1 MVTANTLYQAHGY
14 TYHYDQQDRLLSVMG
29 PEGFLLE
36 SSSYDPA
43 GNLSIRTDAEGNRVK
58 FDYDL
63 AGRNT
68 RITSAGETTQLLKI
82 NYKDRYLA
90 RIVLSGYLKV
100 MIRLRNLII

>member
-1 MVTANTLYQAHGY
+1 
-14 TYHYDQQDRLLSVMG
+14 MG

-43 GNLSIRTDAEGNRVK
+43 GNLSVRTDAEGNRVK

-68 RITSAGETTQLLKI
+68 RITSAGGSTQDFTYDAAGNVECATDGMGETTQLLKI